1 TSDVPAHSRTS
12 PLPQGPINIRGSEL
26 AREGNLPDTVNASD
40 VPTHSRT
47 SPLPQGI
54 AINTCGSELAREGN
68 LPDTVNASDVP

>member
-1 TSDVPAHSRTS
+1 
-12 PLPQGPINIRGSEL
+12 
-26 AREGNLPDTVNASD
+26 REGNLPDTVNASD

-68 LPDTVNASDVP
+68 LPDTVNASDVPTHSRTSPLLQGPLNTCGSEL